1 MSRTKNATKTV
12 IAAAYAMDAQFDAEA
27 VVSPDDTPM
36 VEVKEDTAPVV
47 IDTLDNE
54 SKLRLSIKGGKFA
67 PVVFY
72 RGVADVDGVAC
83 LVGHDV
89 EYAKERV
96 TPVDTLAKVEVK
108 AKRYVEVPV
117 DLVRTVTL
125 PERVT
130 PVEVKVPAE

>member
-12 IAAAYAMDAQFDAEA
+12 IAAAYAADEKFGADA
-27 VVSPDDTPM
+27 PM
-36 VEVKEDTAPVV
+36 VEVKEVAAPVV
-47 IDTLDNE
+47 IDTLDDH

-72 RGVADVDGVAC
+72 RGVADVDGVVC

-89 EYAKERV
+89 EYSKERV

-117 DLVRTVTL
+117 DLVRIVTL

-130 PVEVKVPAE
+130 EVKAEAPAE

>member
-1 MSRTKNATKTV
+1 MPARKSAQKN
-12 IAAAYAMDAQFDAEA
+12 
-27 VVSPDDTPM
+27 TPQ
-36 VEVKEDTAPVV
+36 VEVKEDAVPVV
-47 IDTLDNE
+47 IDTLDDD

-67 PVVFY
+67 PVVLY

-89 EYAKERV
+89 EYSKERV

-125 PERVT
+125 SARVS
-130 PVEVKVPAE
+130 EVKDEAPAE